1 MTTRKREPTKPTV
14 TVVPGDN
21 PPAPDVFAQA
31 IVDIA
36 EATKQLHNSRLTDK
50 TLHLLIS
57 HASGVSQR
65 DVKAVLAAM
74 WHLETTYLKPRAK

>member
-1 MTTRKREPTKPTV
+1 MKTETV
-14 TVVPGDN
+14 AKKTINVVPGND
-21 PPAPDVFAQA
+21 PPAPEVLAQA

-36 EATKQLHNSRLTDK
+36 TATKALHNTRLIDK

-65 DVKAVLAAM
+65 DVRAVLSAM
-74 WHLETTYLKPRAK
+74 WHLETTYLKPRK